1 MHLTNFC
8 APFSFSDP
16 ELEES
21 EESALESEEESDSEL
36 ESFFS
41 RNEIQI
47 LNGLNTTYKVFYFK
61 IYYETISKP
70 RSKKN

>member
-1 MHLTNFC
+1 MPFSQ
-8 APFSFSDP
+8 AFSFSDP

-21 EESALESEEESDSEL
+21 EESSLESEEESDSKL
-36 ESFFS
+36 ESFLFS